1 MVGLPRHYGALHW
14 RIPVR
19 HEYSI
24 PPPERQPRAGLQR
37 GAVPPL
43 IGMKRMIQS
52 YADTH
57 PGMRRGGNE
66 DAFLHEPDRGV
77 YAVADGLGGLSYG
90 EVASGIAVEM
100 LSKATAADFEDL
112 TGLVRKIS
120 VAIAKK
126 GAELKSGTIGTTLT
140 LAILEGGYA
149 RLAQVGDSLAYMVLP
164 DGTGVQLTREQTV
177 AEEYRRAGRTNIEPY
192 LEHVLTQCLGQEREV
207 LPDVFVREFPVGARM
222 LLCSD
227 GITKTIDDASIYEAV
242 RRGADPKSIVDA
254 LIRTANEKGG
264 PDNSTAV
271 VIFND

>member
-1 MVGLPRHYGALHW
+1 
-14 RIPVR
+14 
-19 HEYSI
+19 
-24 PPPERQPRAGLQR
+24 
-37 GAVPPL
+37 
-43 IGMKRMIQS
+43 MIQS

-57 PGMRRGGNE
+57 PGLRRGGNE

-77 YAVADGLGGLSYG
+77 FAVADGLGGLSYG

-100 LSKATAADFEDL
+100 LRAATAADFEDL

-120 VAIAKK
+120 VAIAKR

-192 LEHVLTQCLGQEREV
+192 LEHVLTQW
-207 LPDVFVREFPVGARM
+207 

-242 RRGADPKSIVDA
+242 RSGADPKSIVDK

-271 VIFND
+271 VIFN